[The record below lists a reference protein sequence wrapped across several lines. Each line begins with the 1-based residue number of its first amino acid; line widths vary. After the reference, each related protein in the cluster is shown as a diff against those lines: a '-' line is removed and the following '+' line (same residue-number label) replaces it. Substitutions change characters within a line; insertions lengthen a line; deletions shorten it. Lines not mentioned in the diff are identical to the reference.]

1 MRKKQYDV
9 IMKQMRKKQY
19 HKNRLLKNN
28 VVNILRINHV
38 AHKNG
43 LCKLEIE
50 LLKSHLK
57 NSKLLSCRKINNII
71 KLNKTYQ
78 NSLVNMFTKSLG
90 LELSPVINSDKP
102 KGILHYMDFVKK

>member
-1 MRKKQYDV
+1 
-9 IMKQMRKKQY
+9 MRKKQY
-19 HKNRLLKNN
+19 HKNISLKNN

-38 AHKNG
+38 ARKNG

-71 KLNKTYQ
+71 KLNKRYQ
-78 NSLVNMFTKSLG
+78 NSLVDMFTKSLG
-90 LELSPVINSDKP
+90 LELSPFITLVKP
-102 KGILHYMDFVKK
+102 KGVLYYMDFVKKIEL